1 MISFLIYIFGTLI
14 RIQVLDLTVSGPIN
28 QDNCWFMWLSVGL
41 LIWLLDMV
49 FLFRPF
55 FQFPVLCGFLDFGMG
70 LFVSFFFFNYY
81 YYDDNKNI
89 SCFSLLW
96 YTEMSVEQVDLEDGW
111 AKLKVFICELIAR
124 VNAGK
129 QPYFVDEFKT
139 NWTYNALSSSLLLV
153 LFFNFSCLSRWF
165 VLLYV

>member
-1 MISFLIYIFGTLI
+1 MIICWS
-14 RIQVLDLTVSGPIN
+14 LDLIAWYGVFISSILSISSSM
-28 QDNCWFMWLSVGL
+28 WFSW
-41 LIWLLDMV
+41 
-49 FLFRPF
+49 FRN
-55 FQFPVLCGFLDFGMG
+55 GFVCF
-70 LFVSFFFFNYY
+70 FFFFNYY